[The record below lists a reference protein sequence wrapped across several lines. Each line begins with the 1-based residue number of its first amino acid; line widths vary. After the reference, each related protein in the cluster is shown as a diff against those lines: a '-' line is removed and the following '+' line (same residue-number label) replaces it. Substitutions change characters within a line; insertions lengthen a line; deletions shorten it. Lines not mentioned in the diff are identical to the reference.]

1 MCELV
6 HSFVEAV
13 ATPIKVSVAPSPGA
27 AGRVASTPT
36 TVPNDNGIPKTPL
49 KSCVEPSSVEAGPF
63 VASGCEAVPDNRVI
77 PESTPVKSRGGG
89 GSSPGEAASCA
100 GSTPT
105 TVPFEVVLPTPMKPC
120 VSSSPAD
127 AATPPT
133 VPFNVVLPKSGD
145 CWGSPDVGKSPGP
158 STAERDAE
166 KDLVSES
173 RLQTKTI
180 SSGCTCACAWWKHLR
195 SCLTEFQFLIF
206 RVLYFLNPNDE
217 QL

>member
-77 PESTPVKSRGGG
+77 PESTPVKSRGGE

-127 AATPPT
+127 AATPPHCSIQCCAAK
-133 VPFNVVLPKSGD
+133 VRGLLGESGCGQITWAFD
-145 CWGSPDVGKSPGP
+145 CRKGCREGP
-158 STAERDAE
+158 S
-166 KDLVSES
+166 VG
-173 RLQTKTI
+173 I
-180 SSGCTCACAWWKHLR
+180 
-195 SCLTEFQFLIF
+195 
-206 RVLYFLNPNDE
+206 
-217 QL
+217 